1 MRATVAKH
9 HPRTTFHTVSERL
22 YEKSSNTGEPP
33 RHEADHRS
41 VHQRLPAR
49 TRSLVVFAHPPVLV
63 HPSDRPLHQIHAPPQ
78 GLLDPVGALVLSS
91 VARVQPQ
98 VGEARKPLL

>member
-63 HPSDRPLHQIHAPPQ
+63 HPGDRALHHP
-78 GLLDPVGALVLSS
+78 
-91 VARVQPQ
+91 
-98 VGEARKPLL
+98 PLLGNTTKPSGGNCLRHSTATPSLAH